1 MPTKTVSASSREAFR
16 CSGEQL
22 DAIVQF
28 AEARGLEDQ
37 SFQLVALEWRR
48 VVTLVAS
55 LDLLRHSHR
64 E

>member
-1 MPTKTVSASSREAFR
+1 MPTKTASASSREAFR

-28 AEARGLEDQ
+28 AEERRLEDQ
-37 SFQLVALEWRR
+37 PFRVVVHEWRR
-48 VVTLVAS
+48 VVALVGS
-55 LDLLRHSHR
+55 LNLLVQAHR